1 MPKKVIMPAL
11 GMAQESGL
19 LLAWLKDE
27 GAAVQQGDLIM
38 EIETDKITVEIEA
51 PATGKLVSFRANAG
65 DDVPVGEVVAYILYA
80 DETLDNLPSI
90 VQAKP
95 VAVQTVSP
103 EKVANSSGV
112 SPVAARMIAEHNI
125 NIADIT
131 ANGGRITKADVES
144 YLQQPVLETNNYR
157 LHPAS
162 PKARRLASEK
172 GYDLTTIVGS
182 GPGSAVLTQDVL
194 DYVMPIAA
202 EQTLEKSAPQAIETS
217 RLWQVMAKRMT
228 ESWRNIPHFYLKRDV
243 VVDALIDWRSMLK
256 QQNIATVT
264 YTDLLVKTCAM
275 ALRQHGRLNA
285 HYQDETILANDTI
298 NVGLAIAIDDGLLV
312 PVIHNADRLS
322 VTEIAARRQELVQ
335 RANENKLQPVDM
347 ADGTFTISN
356 LGMFGINE
364 FSAIVN
370 PPQVAILAVGNIQP
384 RLEMVEGQVTENH
397 IMTLS
402 LSCDHRAVD
411 GARGAQFL
419 QTLAAYMEDPRL
431 MLS

>member
-1 MPKKVIMPAL
+1 MPAL

-27 GAAVQQGDLIM
+27 GDSVQQGDLIM

-51 PATGKLVSFRANAG
+51 PVSGTLVSFRANPG
-65 DDVPVGEVVAYILYA
+65 DDVPVGEAVAYILYA
-80 DETLDNLPSI
+80 DETLDDLPST
-90 VQAKP
+90 AKVEP
-95 VAVQTVSP
+95 VAIQITSP

-125 NIADIT
+125 NIADVAT
-131 ANGGRITKADVES
+131 NNGERITKADVEA
-144 YLQQPVLETNNYR
+144 YLQTPTLETNHYR
-157 LHPAS
+157 LLPAS
-162 PKARRLASEK
+162 PKARQLASEK

-182 GPGSAVLTQDVL
+182 GPGGAVLAQDVL
-194 DYVMPIAA
+194 DYMPSTEA
-202 EQTLEKSAPQAIETS
+202 EIILEKADSQVIKTS

-228 ESWRNIPHFYLKRDV
+228 ESWRNVPHFYLKRDV
-243 VVDALIDWRSMLK
+243 LVDALIDWRSVLK
-256 QQNIATVT
+256 QRNIATIT

-275 ALRQHGRLNA
+275 ALRQHSRLNG
-285 HYQDETILANDTI
+285 HYQNERILANDAI
-298 NVGLAIAIDDGLLV
+298 NIGLAIAIDEGLLV
-312 PVIHNADRLS
+312 PVIHHADKLS
-322 VTEIAARRQELVQ
+322 VTEIAQRRQELVQ

-370 PPQVAILAVGNIQP
+370 PPQVAILAIGNIQP

-419 QTLAAYMEDPRL
+419 QTLTAYMEDPRL